1 MVRRVI
7 VIAAVVTLIIV
18 GVRFAPTPPPSSA
31 VVGAMGRG
39 PTIVLVHGLGSDYDD
54 WLPTA
59 RDLARD
65 HRVVLVEL
73 PGHGITPMA
82 APFTLEQ
89 ASLALDRAIAEE
101 SPHAPVVLV
110 GHSIGGLVAAFEAKR
125 APQRV
130 RELVLV
136 ETALAPQSSKAET
149 DTLFAMLDHDL
160 SGTLR
165 TIYHSFGRDSVQS
178 EMLWREAL
186 QLRHDDMRQWI
197 RVAVSAD
204 LSKEAAGLTMPVLAV
219 LSARSWEPGETWT
232 HAATALGYASMPHLK
247 GVRFDDC
254 GHFLMLDAPERL
266 ASTIRRFCAPT
277 DSVFALR

>member
-136 ETALAPQSSKAET
+136 ETALAPQSTKAET
-149 DTLFAMLDHDL
+149 DTLFAMLEHDW

-178 EMLWREAL
+178 ERLWREAL

-219 LSARSWEPGETWT
+219 LSARSWEPGETWA